1 MKKRIVVTG
10 GLGFIGSHFIEMAL
24 EKGYHVINID
34 KKTYAARPDIDFGE
48 NENYELIEEDICTLS
63 HLPSNIDYLVNFA
76 AESHVDNSITAN
88 AVFFDSNIRGVYNL
102 LELIRSKNIEERP
115 LFVHISTDE
124 VYGDILEGS
133 KNELDALKPSNPYSA
148 TKSAAEQLIFGW
160 ARTYGIEYIIT
171 RSSNNFG
178 FGQYPEKL
186 IPRTIEFTL
195 QGKKMTVH
203 GDGTYSRE
211 WIFVKDNCAGVLVAM
226 EKGKSGEVYNISS
239 GTIYSNLNI
248 VQKVLRVMGVSDD
261 HFEYVENRIGQ
272 DIRYCIDSSKIR
284 ELGWKPIMTLD
295 TYLPEYITHYKKQ
308 YGK

>member
-1 MKKRIVVTG
+1 
-10 GLGFIGSHFIEMAL
+10 
-24 EKGYHVINID
+24 
-34 KKTYAARPDIDFGE
+34 
-48 NENYELIEEDICTLS
+48 
-63 HLPSNIDYLVNFA
+63 
-76 AESHVDNSITAN
+76 
-88 AVFFDSNIRGVYNL
+88 
-102 LELIRSKNIEERP
+102 
-115 LFVHISTDE
+115 
-124 VYGDILEGS
+124 
-133 KNELDALKPSNPYSA
+133 
-148 TKSAAEQLIFGW
+148 
-160 ARTYGIEYIIT
+160 
-171 RSSNNFG
+171 
-178 FGQYPEKL
+178 
-186 IPRTIEFTL
+186 
-195 QGKKMTVH
+195 MTVH